1 MKHVYKKRDI
11 GKCPIDTAQLAAW
24 LEAELSSPLS
34 TAVPLE
40 IYGLNDPGRHHI
52 ERYIAEVFEKNY
64 SARLLHFKP
73 RLLALHSAKGDIL
86 AALGLRDALA
96 ERLFLEVYLD
106 EPVECRLAA
115 VCGGP
120 VAREGIVEVGNLASR
135 HPGRARCLF
144 RALTIHLYR
153 HGAEWA
159 LFTIAPFL
167 RNTFKKLGFKLFH
180 LCPANGAR
188 LGEAALDWGSYYDSH
203 PQVMA
208 VNVKQAFQ
216 ALMAYYES
224 AATTAS
230 VRDGRHPAAE
240 RVLVMPPHRPDQG

>member
-1 MKHVYKKRDI
+1 MKHVHKKREI
-11 GKCPIDTAQLAAW
+11 AKCPLDTVQLAAW
-24 LEAELSSPLS
+24 LEAGLSA
-34 TAVPLE
+34 AVPLAV
-40 IYGLNDPGRHHI
+40 YGPADPGRDDI

-64 SARLLHFKP
+64 SAQLRHFKP
-73 RLLALHSAKGDIL
+73 RLLALHSTTGDML

-106 EPVECRLAA
+106 EPVESRLAA
-115 VCGGP
+115 VCGRP

-167 RNTFKKLGFKLFH
+167 RNIFKRLDFHLFH
-180 LCPANGAR
+180 LCPADGTR
-188 LGEAALDWGSYYDSH
+188 LGEAVLDWGSYYDSH

-216 ALMAYYES
+216 AVMAYYES
-224 AATTAS
+224 TAVATPAT
-230 VRDGRHPAAE
+230 DGTHPGAE
-240 RVLVMPPHRPDQG
+240 RVLTTSPHNPDQG